1 LELRKVETYFENDK
15 PIDEVFDYLKKHK
28 VYQNDVWMET
38 GSNRYTKVRVFKLEK
53 LTDDELKASPK
64 FYCI

>member
-1 LELRKVETYFENDK
+1 LFENNK

-28 VYQNDVWMET
+28 VHQNHIWMET

-53 LTDDELKASPK
+53 LTDDELKASAK